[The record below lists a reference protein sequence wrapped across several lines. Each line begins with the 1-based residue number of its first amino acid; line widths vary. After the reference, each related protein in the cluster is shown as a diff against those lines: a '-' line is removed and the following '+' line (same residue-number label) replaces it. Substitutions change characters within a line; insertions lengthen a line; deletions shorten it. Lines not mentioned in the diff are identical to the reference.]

1 MSETY
6 TRRRS
11 QVLAGMNP
19 GELLLL
25 YSGEAVPCSMDES
38 YPFEANHH
46 FYYLTGLRRE
56 NMALVLVKTESE
68 EKEAL
73 FIEQPLPKL
82 ERWTGKRVTLE
93 EARERSGIREVAFI
107 GALQAYVERQLVRGG
122 VTGLVMDCHK
132 EALRAP
138 DSYNLARAREWT
150 GAFPALALRDAHP
163 MISSLRMIKDE
174 EEVALFRRA
183 VDITDKGLRRIL
195 STLAPGQMEY
205 MPQAEFE
212 CEIRKQGAEGVSFAT
227 IAGSGKNGC
236 MMHYGTNDARIQ
248 DGDLVLFDLGARYQG
263 YCADITRTYPA
274 NGRYTERQRELYDL
288 VLEAN
293 RQVAA
298 YAAPGRTLKELND
311 LCKEV
316 LGDGLVRLGLIEK
329 KEDVGRYYMHGVS
342 HLIGLDTHDCYD
354 SASRPLEPGMIIS
367 DEPGVYVD
375 EEGIGIRIEDDL
387 LITENGCEVLSEAIP
402 REAGE
407 IEALM
412 GARP

>member
-19 GELLLL
+19 GELLIL

-38 YPFEANHH
+38 YPFESNHH

-150 GAFPALALRDAHP
+150 GAFPALALRAPSCLSFACRQPGSRRHGLCA
-163 MISSLRMIKDE
+163 SS
-174 EEVALFRRA
+174 VAPQRGGRRS
-183 VDITDKGLRRIL
+183 KGE
-195 STLAPGQMEY
+195 APGTQH
-205 MPQAEFE
+205 
-212 CEIRKQGAEGVSFAT
+212 GA
-227 IAGSGKNGC
+227 
-236 MMHYGTNDARIQ
+236 
-248 DGDLVLFDLGARYQG
+248 
-263 YCADITRTYPA
+263 
-274 NGRYTERQRELYDL
+274 
-288 VLEAN
+288 
-293 RQVAA
+293 
-298 YAAPGRTLKELND
+298 
-311 LCKEV
+311 
-316 LGDGLVRLGLIEK
+316 
-329 KEDVGRYYMHGVS
+329 
-342 HLIGLDTHDCYD
+342 
-354 SASRPLEPGMIIS
+354 
-367 DEPGVYVD
+367 
-375 EEGIGIRIEDDL
+375 
-387 LITENGCEVLSEAIP
+387 
-402 REAGE
+402 
-407 IEALM
+407 
-412 GARP
+412 